1 MLEDNIGM
9 NAKSNFV
16 QPLYHGTSRSAVQF
30 ETIENERSFIFKGG
44 YFKKGII
51 GLPERY
57 TVTCRLH
64 KSGRPVSWSK
74 EEDEVVGSNVHYN
87 PF

>member
-16 QPLYHGTSRSAVQF
+16 QPFYHETSRSAVQF
-30 ETIENERSFIFKGG
+30 WTIENEHSFISKGG
-44 YFKKGII
+44 YFQKGTI
-51 GLPERY
+51 GLPEKY
-57 TVTCRLH
+57 TLTCRLH

-74 EEDEVVGSNVHYN
+74 EEHEVVGSNVHYN